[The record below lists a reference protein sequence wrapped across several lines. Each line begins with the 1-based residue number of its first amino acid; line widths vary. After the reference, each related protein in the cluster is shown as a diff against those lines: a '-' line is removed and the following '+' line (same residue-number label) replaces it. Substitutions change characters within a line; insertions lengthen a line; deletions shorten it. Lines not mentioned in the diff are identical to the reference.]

1 MSDYIIHNIKL
12 SVDSQ
17 LELDFDELVEKDKPV
32 DRFPNY
38 YLGKIIGGKGN
49 ELLLNRTR
57 RNGGEE
63 HVPNCVLRN
72 EDGIALIRVHNK
84 EDYTIYDL
92 PEKTENEVKDCIGR
106 GESSYPFGY
115 VVVDYRDGKC
125 QLAIEKTPSWDSKTV
140 TVRNSLEKFFNDKLL
155 RKMGISTRL
164 EEKIERKDFEE
175 FIDQRTIDHGDV
187 IESFTFEYV
196 NIKSL
201 PTTRIPEA
209 LTKQMEMFSKVLEF
223 YGAISSVTTVNMGSV
238 VDNEKLKQLS
248 TVLTYSVDNA
258 FELKVKFKNYG
269 EYSCRE
275 GVVAK
280 YPMNDIVISHY
291 KDFITPD
298 IVNSEFDLTSWLDE
312 VFLKVKEERNDKEI
326 PTKPME

>member
-12 SVDSQ
+12 SVVQ
-17 LELDFDELVEKDKPV
+17 QFDFDELVEKDKPV

-38 YLGKIIGGKGN
+38 YLGRIIGGKGS
-49 ELLLNRTR
+49 ELSLNQTR

-72 EDGIALIRVHNK
+72 ENGIALIRVHNK

-140 TVRNSLEKFFNDKLL
+140 TVRNSLEKFFNDKLSGS
-155 RKMGISTRL
+155 MGISTKL

-196 NIKSL
+196 NGKRN
-201 PTTRIPEA
+201 PTVRIPES
-209 LTKQMEMFSKVLEF
+209 LTEQMDFYSRLLEF

-248 TVLTYSVDNA
+248 TVLEYSVDNA
-258 FELKVKFKNYG
+258 FELKVKFRDYG

-291 KDFITPD
+291 KDFIIPD
-298 IVNSEFDLTSWLDE
+298 IVNSDFDLMSWMDE
-312 VFLKVKEERNDKEI
+312 VFMKVKEGKDGEEI
-326 PTKPME
+326 PTKPMG

>member
-12 SVDSQ
+12 LVVPQ
-17 LELDFDELVEKDKPV
+17 LDFDNLVEKDKPV
-32 DRFPNY
+32 GRFPNY

-49 ELLLNRTR
+49 ELTLKRNRR
-57 RNGGEE
+57 GGGEE
-63 HVPNCVLRN
+63 NVPNCVLRN

-92 PEKTENEVKDCIGR
+92 PVHTENEVKDCIGVPQ
-106 GESSYPFGY
+106 SSYPFGY

-125 QLAIEKTPSWDSKTV
+125 QLAIEKTSSWDSKTV
-140 TVRNSLEKFFNDKLL
+140 TIKNSLEKFFNDKLSES
-155 RKMGISTRL
+155 MGISTKF
-164 EEKIERKDFEE
+164 EGKIERKNFEE

-187 IESFTFEYV
+187 IEAFTFEFV
-196 NIKSL
+196 NEKRN
-201 PTTRIPEA
+201 PTVRIPES

-223 YGAISSVTTVNMGSV
+223 YGAISSVTTVNMGSW

-248 TVLTYSVDNA
+248 TVLEYSVDNA
-258 FELKVKFKNYG
+258 FELKVKFRDYG

-291 KDFITPD
+291 KDYITPD
-298 IVNSEFDLTSWLDE
+298 IVNSDFDLKSWLDE
-312 VFLKVKEERNDKEI
+312 VFTKVKEGKDGEEI
-326 PTKPME
+326 PTKPM

>member
-12 SVDSQ
+12 SVVPHF
-17 LELDFDELVEKDKPV
+17 DFDEIVEKDKPL

-38 YLGKIIGGKGN
+38 YLGIIIGGKGN

-72 EDGIALIRVHNK
+72 ENGIALIRVHNK

-140 TVRNSLEKFFNDKLL
+140 TIRNSLEKFFNDKLSDS
-155 RKMGISTRL
+155 MGISTKL
-164 EEKIERKDFEE
+164 EEKIERKDFED

-196 NIKSL
+196 NGKRN
-201 PTTRIPEA
+201 PTVRIPES
-209 LTKQMEMFSKVLEF
+209 LTEQMDYYSRLLEF

-248 TVLTYSVDNA
+248 TVLEYSVDNA
-258 FELKVKFKNYG
+258 FELKVKFRDYG

-280 YPMNDIVISHY
+280 YPMNDIIISHY

-312 VFLKVKEERNDKEI
+312 VFMKVKEERNGKEI

>member
-1 MSDYIIHNIKL
+1 MSDYIIHNIRL
-12 SVDSQ
+12 SVVP
-17 LELDFDELVEKDKPV
+17 LLDFDELVEKDKPV

-38 YLGKIIGGKGN
+38 YLGKIIGGKGS
-49 ELLLNRTR
+49 ELNLNRNR
-57 RNGGEE
+57 RGGGEE

-92 PEKTENEVKDCIGR
+92 PVNTENEVKDCIGVPQ
-106 GESSYPFGY
+106 SSYPYGY

-140 TVRNSLEKFFNDKLL
+140 TIRNSLEKFFNDKLSDSL
-155 RKMGISTRL
+155 GISTKL
-164 EEKIERKDFEE
+164 EEKNERKDFEK

-187 IESFTFEYV
+187 IEAFTFEYV
-196 NIKSL
+196 NEKRN
-201 PTTRIPEA
+201 PTVRIPEF
-209 LTKQMEMFSKVLEF
+209 LTEQMDFYSKLLEF

-248 TVLTYSVDNA
+248 TVLEYSVDNA
-258 FELKVKFKNYG
+258 FELKVKFKDYG

-291 KDFITPD
+291 KDYIIPD
-298 IVNSEFDLTSWLDE
+298 IVNSDFDLKSWLDE
-312 VFLKVKEERNDKEI
+312 VFMKVKEGKDDEEI

>member
-12 SVDSQ
+12 SVNSQ

-140 TVRNSLEKFFNDKLL
+140 TIRNSLEKFFNDKLS

-201 PTTRIPEA
+201 PTTRIPET

-223 YGAISSVTTVNMGSV
+223 YDAISSVTTVNMGSV
-238 VDNEKLKQLS
+238 VDNEKLKPLS

-291 KDFITPD
+291 KDFITHD

-312 VFLKVKEERNDKEI
+312 VFMKVKEERNGKEI